1 MRRLFI
7 LGWIVLGILVQF
19 IPRPAQASDEYIM
32 VVQADAAVV
41 PVLEDYLDRALTQAE
56 EENAALVIVELD
68 TPGGSV
74 AVMNDIIERIRGA
87 DVPVAVYVAPTG
99 SMAASAG
106 ALITLAG
113 HVSVMAPNT
122 VIGASSPI
130 MGDGSD
136 LNETAEQKAEEILTA
151 TMRGLVE
158 NRPEEAQQ
166 VAEEMITDARAVSAS
181 EALEIGLID
190 YIVSDREEL
199 VSVLEGRTVTLDT
212 GEEITLS
219 GLGELGFLNVE
230 MTFIEQLLLILTDPA
245 IVFLLLSTGVLLV
258 IIELRAPG
266 GWVAGTLGATSI
278 ALSLYGIGVLPVNL
292 LGFVF
297 FGIAI
302 VLFLMEIAIPET
314 FGALTAVA
322 AVSLAAGGL
331 IMFNNEE
338 IDQFG
343 GVPWYL
349 IIGQS
354 VAVGVLGLLFFAY
367 IMRTLQ
373 GGSMTGE
380 TGMLGMLGEVR
391 IPLEPQGMVF
401 VNGERWKAQAQ
412 GSGRI
417 DVGETV
423 RVVKMEDLLLTVEP
437 VDPAE
442 FGGKKPP
449 RPGR

>member
-19 IPRPAQASDEYIM
+19 APRPAQAAGEYIM
-32 VVQADAAVV
+32 VVEADAAVV
-41 PVLEDYLDRALTQAE
+41 PVLEDYINRALTKAE
-56 EENAALVIVELD
+56 EEGAALVIIEID

-74 AVMNDIIERIRGA
+74 TVMNDIIERIRGA
-87 DVPVAVYVAPTG
+87 EVPVVVYVAPTG
-99 SMAASAG
+99 ATAASAG

-113 HVSVMAPNT
+113 HISVMSPNS

-130 MGDGSD
+130 NGDGSD
-136 LNETAEQKAEEILTA
+136 LNETAEQKTEEILTA
-151 TMRGLVE
+151 TMRSLVE

-166 VAEEMITDARAVSAS
+166 VAVEMITNARAINAT

-190 YIVSDREEL
+190 YVVSNREAL
-199 VSVLEGRTVTLDT
+199 VETIDGETVVLDNGEEVTLVLA
-212 GEEITLS
+212 GLS
-219 GLGELGFLNVE
+219 FLTVE
-230 MTFIEQLLLILTDPA
+230 MTFIEQILLILTDPS
-245 IVFLLLSTGVLLV
+245 IVFLLLSTGVLLI
-258 IIELRAPG
+258 IIELRSPG
-266 GWVAGTLGATSI
+266 GFIAGTLGAVSI

-292 LGFVF
+292 LGLAF
-297 FGIAI
+297 FAMAI

-314 FGALTAVA
+314 FGALTAFA
-322 AVSLAAGGL
+322 AVALAAGGM
-331 IMFNNEE
+331 IMFNNDEV
-338 IDQFG
+338 DQFG

-354 VAVGVLGLLFFAY
+354 TAVGLLGLMFFAY
-367 IMRTLQ
+367 IMRTMR

-380 TGMLGMLGEVR
+380 AGMLGMLGEVR

-401 VNGERWKAQAQ
+401 VNGERWKAQAT
-412 GSGRI
+412 GSSRI

-437 VDPAE
+437 VDPTE
-442 FGGKKPP
+442 FGRKKSAND
-449 RPGR
+449 GI